1 MFNNLHNII
10 YINKTIAINLGV
22 LLKKI
27 LFTYNVCYFVSSETE
42 WEFYDLKKNSKL
54 HNNNIL
60 KR

>member
-27 LFTYNVCYFVSSETE
+27 LFTNNVCYFVSSETE
-42 WEFYDLKKNSKL
+42 WEFYDLKKK
-54 HNNNIL
+54 I
-60 KR
+60 KIAQ